1 LDPFVPSRTKEVP
14 SREMGKNEGEL
25 ITPTVGYVN
34 ISADDDEDYSN
45 LFSDRKVSSRK
56 SERLSHQDK
65 NQSLKT
71 LFRDFCNRTSSHGIP
86 FFRGD
91 SYFGRFTWMA
101 IFLCCLSFFIF
112 QTYWT
117 MSEYLDYRTIIEM
130 QLKFEPAPFPAATV
144 CNLNPFKYS
153 ELRQHESIQETF
165 EIYERVIEQSDRL
178 QSPLDFSSKKA
189 SSREI
194 DIEIEKIIESEK
206 KMKRKVQKTQKR
218 QRRQAEYH
226 AVFAKCTCMPES
238 DQCVPNRNPLQVNA
252 TVCVCFEDSTTGDVW
267 PCYASALWSS
277 RTCSQCSHSHTCIH
291 PDHPNASLPI
301 SHQVQCLCQSI
312 SHYCVITQYG
322 EELTWWNPHNY
333 SVLPITPPVV
343 VQVSEAFG
351 LDELRDKGAIT
362 TKTKENLMFLV
373 AALDRETRRNLSYI
387 LDDFVL
393 RCSFNGKDCDMDK
406 DFKLHMDPEYGN
418 CYTFNFNDSVT
429 MKNSRAGPMYGLR
442 LLLNVNQSDYMPTT
456 EAAGVRI
463 VVHEQDQ
470 EPFPD
475 TFGYSAPTG
484 FISSFGLKTKVLH
497 RLDGPY
503 GKCSDSFRPEG
514 YIYHEHYSPEGC
526 YRNCFQQLVLRECGC
541 GDPRFPLQSE
551 ENKTCNAKSKAE
563 RACLSNIT
571 NTSGGFHHLQTDCAC
586 IQPCTENVF
595 ETAYSAA
602 AWPSINFKIGTDCPG
617 IFEIFNDSTACTE
630 YYRVNTAYIEI
641 YYEQLNFETLRE
653 TAGYTLVNLFSDFGG
668 NIGLWIGFSVITFAE
683 IFELLFEVVTFVLY
697 HKPKQLRARQRQR
710 QEEIRKKRGIPSLIQ
725 SHLVTRESHSTRK
738 RTPAKV
744 PLDDIKE
751 FDNEAIEE

>member
-1 LDPFVPSRTKEVP
+1 EER
-14 SREMGKNEGEL
+14 MGNNGGDL
-25 ITPTVGYVN
+25 ITPSVGYVN
-34 ISADDDEDYSN
+34 ITADEEEDYLH

-56 SERLSHQDK
+56 SERLSHEDK
-65 NQSLKT
+65 NQSIKI

-91 SYFGRFTWMA
+91 SYYGRFTWMA

-117 MSEYLDYRTIIEM
+117 MSEYLEYRTIIEM

-144 CNLNPFKYS
+144 CNLNAFKYS
-153 ELRQHESIQETF
+153 ELRQHESIEETF
-165 EIYERVIEQSDRL
+165 VIYERVIEQSDRL
-178 QSPLDFSSKKA
+178 ELTKKKNVASSKELDLA
-189 SSREI
+189 
-194 DIEIEKIIESEK
+194 IENIIESEN
-206 KMKRKVQKTQKR
+206 KMKRKAEYFFIR
-218 QRRQAEYH
+218 NRRQADYH
-226 AVFAKCTCMPES
+226 AVFAKCSCMADT

-252 TVCVCFEDSTTGDVW
+252 TVCVCFEDASTGDVW
-267 PCYASALWSS
+267 PCYASAVWSS
-277 RTCSQCSHSHTCIH
+277 RSCSQCSHSRTCIH
-291 PDHPNASLPI
+291 PDHPNATLPI
-301 SHQVQCLCQSI
+301 SPQVQCLCQSI
-312 SHYCVITQYG
+312 SHYCVVTPTG
-322 EELTWWNPHNY
+322 EDLMWWNPHNY
-333 SVLPITPPVV
+333 SVLPITPTVIV
-343 VQVSEAFG
+343 EVAEAFG
-351 LDELRDKGAIT
+351 LDELKDKGAIT

-373 AALDRETRRNLSYI
+373 AALDRETRKNLSYT

-497 RLDGPY
+497 RLDEPY
-503 GKCSDSFRPEG
+503 GQCSDSFRPDG

-526 YRNCFQQLVLRECGC
+526 YRNCFQHLVLRECGC
-541 GDPRFPLQSE
+541 GDPRFPLPSE
-551 ENKTCNAKSKAE
+551 DHKTCDAKSREE

-571 NTSGGFHHLQTDCAC
+571 NKSGGFYHLQHDCQC

-602 AWPSINFKIGTDCPG
+602 AWPSVNFKIGTDCPG

-683 IFELLFEVVTFVLY
+683 LTELFFEVVTFVLY
-697 HKPKQLRARQRQR
+697 HKPKQLRARQRQK
-710 QEEIRKKRGIPSLIQ
+710 QEEMKKKRGLPSLIH
-725 SHLVTRESHSTRK
+725 SHLVNKETNPTRK
-738 RTPAKV
+738 RGHSKIQ
-744 PLDDIKE
+744 LEDIKE
-751 FDNEAIEE
+751 FDNE